1 MKSKNCYRC
10 AHCKHNERLF
20 TNTIFQDNKLPFNV
34 FLYGLFL
41 IFTSKKGISS
51 LELSEELKINYKTAC
66 LLQTKERILMK
77 NSNSKKSLDSSL
89 NESDVAYTGAS
100 SHNEKRGLGTDKHPF
115 LVVLSIEQEN
125 KYPLYIKLHEVSV
138 DLENIIQAFF
148 DQYVK
153 MSNERKLNTDGKS
166 TYNILK
172 TRL

>member
-20 TNTIFQDNKLPFNV
+20 TNTIFQDNKLPLNV

-51 LELSEELKINYKTAC
+51 LELSEELKINYITAC
-66 LLQTKERILMK
+66 LLQAKERILMK

-138 DLENIIQAFF
+138 DLGNIIQAFSIN
-148 DQYVK
+148 V
-153 MSNERKLNTDGKS
+153 
-166 TYNILK
+166 
-172 TRL
+172 